1 MSPLHCNTVQEA
13 LWERAASAGP
23 APLSPSLVEHMSSCP
38 ACRSERRAVAEL
50 LEASRALPDP
60 EPPPGIW
67 EGFEERLWR
76 SIDGVQGNPVS
87 RAWERWGRRAIGL
100 AAMLVLGFGM
110 GAVAMRVARPDAGQL
125 ATAERRDRVA
135 EEIRAGLRNEARLES
150 YFDELED
157 ILVAY
162 RAGEHDSSMDVFRR
176 SLPSGMVAGPAAPSE
191 ADRQRLERQRAT
203 REQLRSL
210 VLGMLVSEIES
221 ESHGFAY
228 IDRRVA
234 SIAGQQ
240 LLYFIH

>member
-23 APLSPSLVEHMSSCP
+23 VPLSPALVDHMSTCS
-38 ACRSERRAVAEL
+38 ACQLERRAVAEL
-50 LEASRALPDP
+50 LDASRALSDP
-60 EPPPGIW
+60 EPPLEIW
-67 EGFEERLWR
+67 DGFKERLWEEIHG
-76 SIDGVQGNPVS
+76 SPVS
-87 RAWERWGRRAIGL
+87 RTWNRWGRSLVGL
-100 AAMLVLGFGM
+100 AAMLVLGFGL
-110 GAVAMRVARPDAGQL
+110 GAVAMRVTRPDADR
-125 ATAERRDRVA
+125 AMTAERRDQVA
-135 EEIRAGLRNEARLES
+135 ETVRAELENEARLQS
-150 YFDELED
+150 YLADMEN

-162 RAGEHDSSMDVFRR
+162 RATDHDPSMDVFRR
-176 SLPSGMVAGPAAPSE
+176 SLPTGMVAGPGVPSE

-228 IDRRVA
+228 LDRRVA

>member
-23 APLSPSLVEHMSSCP
+23 ASLSPSLVEHMSKCP
-38 ACRSERRAVAEL
+38 ACQSERRAVAEL
-50 LEASRALPDP
+50 IDASRSLADP
-60 EPPPGIW
+60 EPPADIW
-67 EGFEERLWR
+67 DGFENRLWR
-76 SIDGVQGNPVS
+76 DIHGTPVS
-87 RAWERWGRRAIGL
+87 RVWARWGRSIVGL
-100 AAMLVLGFGM
+100 AAMLVLGFGL
-110 GAVAMRVARPDAGQL
+110 GAIAMRVARSDAD
-125 ATAERRDRVA
+125 ATATADRQARVEDA
-135 EEIRAGLRNEARLES
+135 VRTELGNEARLASYLDEMES
-150 YFDELED
+150 

-162 RAGEHDSSMDVFRR
+162 RATDHDPSMDVFRR
-176 SLPSGMVAGPAAPSE
+176 SLPSGMVAGPGAPSD

-210 VLGMLVSEIES
+210 VLGMLVTEIES

-228 IDRRVA
+228 LDRRVA

>member
-23 APLSPSLVEHMSSCP
+23 VPLSPALVDHMSTCS
-38 ACRSERRAVAEL
+38 ACQSERRAVVEL
-50 LEASRALPDP
+50 LDASRALADP
-60 EPPPGIW
+60 EPPPEIW
-67 EGFEERLWR
+67 DGFEERLWGEIHGR
-76 SIDGVQGNPVS
+76 PLS
-87 RAWERWGRRAIGL
+87 RTWSRWGRSLVGL
-100 AAMLVLGFGM
+100 AAMLLLGFGL
-110 GAVAMRVARPDAGQL
+110 GAVAMRVARPDVDRAM
-125 ATAERRDRVA
+125 TAERRGQVA
-135 EEIRAGLRNEARLES
+135 AMVQAELQNEARLRS
-150 YFDELED
+150 YLADMEN

-162 RAGEHDSSMDVFRR
+162 RASDHDASMDVFRR
-176 SLPSGMVAGPAAPSE
+176 SLPSGMVAGPGLPSE
-191 ADRQRLERQRAT
+191 AERQRLERQRAT

-228 IDRRVA
+228 LDRRVA

>member
-23 APLSPSLVEHMSSCP
+23 APLSPALVEHMSRCP
-38 ACRSERRAVAEL
+38 ACQSERRAVADL
-50 LEASRALPDP
+50 LEASRTLADP
-60 EPPPGIW
+60 EPPLDIW
-67 EGFEERLWR
+67 DGFEERMWR
-76 SIDGVQGNPVS
+76 SIHGNPIS
-87 RAWERWGRRAIGL
+87 RAWGRWGRRVVGL
-100 AAMLVLGFGM
+100 AAMLVLGFGL
-110 GAVAMRVARPDAGQL
+110 GAVAMRVARPGADDA
-125 ATAERRDRVA
+125 ATIERRDRLA
-135 EEIRAGLRNEARLES
+135 GDIRGELANDARLQS
-150 YFDELED
+150 YFDELQS

-162 RAGEHDSSMDVFRR
+162 RASDQDPTMDVFRR

-210 VLGMLVSEIES
+210 VLGMLVTEIES

>member
-23 APLSPSLVEHMSSCP
+23 ASLSPSLVEHMSKCP
-38 ACRSERRAVAEL
+38 ACQSERRAVAEL
-50 LEASRALPDP
+50 IEASRSLADP
-60 EPPPGIW
+60 EPPSDIW
-67 EGFEERLWR
+67 DGFESRLWR
-76 SIDGVQGNPVS
+76 DIQGTPMS
-87 RAWERWGRRAIGL
+87 RVWARWGRSIVGL
-100 AAMLVLGFGM
+100 AAMLVLGFGL
-110 GAVAMRVARPDAGQL
+110 GAIAMRVARSDGDAS
-125 ATAERRDRVA
+125 ATADRQARVEDA
-135 EEIRAGLRNEARLES
+135 VRTELGNEARLASYLDEMES
-150 YFDELED
+150 

-162 RAGEHDSSMDVFRR
+162 RATDHDPSMDVFRR
-176 SLPSGMVAGPAAPSE
+176 SLPSGMVAGPGAPSD

-210 VLGMLVSEIES
+210 VLGMLVTEIES

-228 IDRRVA
+228 LDRRVA

>member
-1 MSPLHCNTVQEA
+1 M
-13 LWERAASAGP
+13 
-23 APLSPSLVEHMSSCP
+23 
-38 ACRSERRAVAEL
+38 AEDI
-50 LEASRALPDP
+50 RT
-60 EPPPGIW
+60 
-67 EGFEERLWR
+67 
-76 SIDGVQGNPVS
+76 
-87 RAWERWGRRAIGL
+87 GL
-100 AAMLVLGFGM
+100 AN
-110 GAVAMRVARPDAGQL
+110 D
-125 ATAERRDRVA
+125 
-135 EEIRAGLRNEARLES
+135 ARLRS

-162 RAGEHDSSMDVFRR
+162 RATDQDPSMDVFRR
-176 SLPSGMVAGPAAPSE
+176 SLPSGMVAGPAVPSE

-210 VLGMLVSEIES
+210 VLGMLVTEIES

>member
-23 APLSPSLVEHMSSCP
+23 VPLTPALVEHMSICL
-38 ACRSERRAVAEL
+38 ACQTERRAVAEL
-50 LEASRALPDP
+50 LETSRAMVDP
-60 EPPPGIW
+60 EPPSDIW
-67 EGFEERLWR
+67 DGFEERMWR
-76 SIDGVQGNPVS
+76 SIHGNPVS
-87 RAWERWGRRAIGL
+87 RAWGRWGRRAVGL
-100 AAMLVLGFGM
+100 AAVLALGFGL
-110 GAVAMRVARPDAGQL
+110 GAAAMRVARPGEGEV
-125 ATAERRDRVA
+125 ATAERRQRLA
-135 EEIRAGLRNEARLES
+135 EDIRTGLANDARLRS

-162 RAGEHDSSMDVFRR
+162 RATDQDPSMDVFRR
-176 SLPSGMVAGPAAPSE
+176 SLPSGMVAGPAVPSE

-210 VLGMLVSEIES
+210 VLGMLVTEIES

>member
-23 APLSPSLVEHMSSCP
+23 APLSPALVEHMSRCP
-38 ACRSERRAVAEL
+38 ACQTERRAVAEL
-50 LEASRALPDP
+50 LETSRTLADP
-60 EPPPGIW
+60 EPPLDIW
-67 EGFEERLWR
+67 DGFEEQLWR
-76 SIDGVQGNPVS
+76 SIRGNPVS
-87 RAWERWGRRAIGL
+87 RAWGRWGRRVVGL
-100 AAMLVLGFGM
+100 AAMLVLGFGL
-110 GAVAMRVARPDAGQL
+110 GAVAMRVARPGMDDA
-125 ATAERRDRVA
+125 ATIERRDRLA
-135 EEIRAGLRNEARLES
+135 GDIRAGLANDARLQS
-150 YFDELED
+150 YFDELES

-162 RAGEHDSSMDVFRR
+162 RATDQDPSMDVFRR

-210 VLGMLVSEIES
+210 VLGMLVTEIES

>member
-23 APLSPSLVEHMSSCP
+23 VPLTPTLVDHLSTC
-38 ACRSERRAVAEL
+38 ATCQSERRAVAEL
-50 LEASRALPDP
+50 IEASRALPDP
-60 EPPPGIW
+60 GPPTDIW
-67 EGFEERLWR
+67 DGFEEDLWDR
-76 SIDGVQGNPVS
+76 IHGHPLA
-87 RAWERWGRRAIGL
+87 RAWTHWGRSAIGL
-100 AAMLVLGFGM
+100 AAMLVVGFGL
-110 GAVAMRVARPDAGQL
+110 GAVAMRITRPDSNAAL
-125 ATAERRDRVA
+125 TAERQARVVETVQA
-135 EEIRAGLRNEARLES
+135 ELENDARLQS
-150 YFDELED
+150 YLHEMET

-162 RAGEHDSSMDVFRR
+162 RASDHDASMDVFRR
-176 SLPSGMVAGPAAPSE
+176 SLPTGMVAGPGVPPE
-191 ADRQRLERQRAT
+191 ADRERLERQRAT

-210 VLGMLVSEIES
+210 VLGMMVTEIES

>member
-13 LWERAASAGP
+13 LWESAASAGP
-23 APLSPSLVEHMSSCP
+23 VPLSPALVDHMATCP
-38 ACRSERRAVAEL
+38 VCQSERRAVAEL
-50 LEASRALPDP
+50 LDTSRALADP
-60 EPPPGIW
+60 EPSIDIW
-67 EGFEERLWR
+67 DGFEERLWR
-76 SIDGVQGNPVS
+76 DIQGSPVS
-87 RAWERWGRRAIGL
+87 RAWGRWGRSLVGL
-100 AAMLVLGFGM
+100 AAMLVLGFGL
-110 GAVAMRVARPDAGQL
+110 GAIAMRVARPDADV
-125 ATAERRDRVA
+125 AMTAERRSRVSETLQA
-135 EEIRAGLRNEARLES
+135 ELQNEARLQS
-150 YFDELED
+150 YLDEMEN

-162 RAGEHDSSMDVFRR
+162 RATDHDPSMDVFRR
-176 SLPSGMVAGPAAPSE
+176 SLPSGMVAGPGAPSE

>member
-1 MSPLHCNTVQEA
+1 MS
-13 LWERAASAGP
+13 R
-23 APLSPSLVEHMSSCP
+23 CP
-38 ACRSERRAVAEL
+38 ACQTERRAVADL
-50 LEASRALPDP
+50 LESSRTLADP
-60 EPPPGIW
+60 EPPLDIW
-67 EGFEERLWR
+67 DGFEERLWR
-76 SIDGVQGNPVS
+76 SIRGNRVS
-87 RAWERWGRRAIGL
+87 RAWSGWGRRVVGL
-100 AAMLVLGFGM
+100 AAMLVLGFGL
-110 GAVAMRVARPDAGQL
+110 GAVAMRIARPGADDV
-125 ATAERRDRVA
+125 ATAERRDRLT
-135 EEIRAGLRNEARLES
+135 EDIRTGLANDARLQS
-150 YFDELED
+150 YFDELES

-162 RAGEHDSSMDVFRR
+162 RASDQNPSMDVFRR

-210 VLGMLVSEIES
+210 VLGMLVTEIES

>member
-23 APLSPSLVEHMSSCP
+23 VPLSPALVDHMTTCTV
-38 ACRSERRAVAEL
+38 CQSERRAVAEL
-50 LEASRALPDP
+50 LDASRTLADP
-60 EPPPGIW
+60 EPPLEIW
-67 EGFEERLWR
+67 DGFEEGLWR
-76 SIDGVQGNPVS
+76 EIHGSSVS
-87 RAWERWGRRAIGL
+87 RTWNRWGRSLVGL
-100 AAMLVLGFGM
+100 AAMLVLGFGL
-110 GAVAMRVARPDAGQL
+110 GAVAMRVARPDADRAMTEVRRGQVVETL
-125 ATAERRDRVA
+125 QSE
-135 EEIRAGLRNEARLES
+135 LHNEARLQS
-150 YFDELED
+150 YLADMEN

-162 RAGEHDSSMDVFRR
+162 RASDHDPSMDVFRR
-176 SLPSGMVAGPAAPSE
+176 SLPSGMVAGPGVPSE
-191 ADRQRLERQRAT
+191 VDRQRLERQRAT

>member
-23 APLSPSLVEHMSSCP
+23 VPLTP
-38 ACRSERRAVAEL
+38 ALADHLSTCAVCQSEKRAVAEL
-50 LEASRALPDP
+50 LEHTRTLADP
-60 EPPPGIW
+60 EAPAGIW
-67 EGFEERLWR
+67 DGFEDELWGRLR
-76 SIDGVQGNPVS
+76 ARPVA
-87 RAWERWGRRAIGL
+87 RTWARWGRSAMGL
-100 AAMLVLGFGM
+100 AAMLVVGFGL
-110 GAVAMRVARPDAGQL
+110 GAVAMRIARPDGSAEM
-125 ATAERRDRVA
+125 TAERQARVT
-135 EEIRAGLRNEARLES
+135 EIVQTELANEARLQSYLNEMES
-150 YFDELED
+150 

-162 RAGEHDSSMDVFRR
+162 RASDRDPSMEIFRR
-176 SLPSGMVAGPAAPSE
+176 SLPSGMVAGPGAPSE
-191 ADRQRLERQRAT
+191 AERQRLERQRAT

-228 IDRRVA
+228 LDRRVA

>member
-23 APLSPSLVEHMSSCP
+23 VPLSPALVEHMTSCTR
-38 ACRSERRAVAEL
+38 CQNERRAVTEL
-50 LEASRALPDP
+50 LDASRSLPDP
-60 EPPPGIW
+60 EPPLRIW
-67 EGFEERLWR
+67 DGFEEQLWR
-76 SIDGVQGNPVS
+76 QIHGSPVS
-87 RAWERWGRRAIGL
+87 RAWDRWGRSVVGL
-100 AAMLVLGFGM
+100 AAMLLLGFGL
-110 GAVAMRVARPDAGQL
+110 GAVAMRVARPDADRL
-125 ATAERRDRVA
+125 MTAERRGQVA
-135 EEIRAGLRNEARLES
+135 ETVQAELQNEARLQS
-150 YFDELED
+150 YLADMEN

-162 RAGEHDSSMDVFRR
+162 RASDHDPSMDVFRR
-176 SLPSGMVAGPAAPSE
+176 SLPTGMIAGPGVPSE

>member
-13 LWERAASAGP
+13 VWERAATAGP
-23 APLSPSLVEHMSSCP
+23 VPLSPALVDHMAKCP
-38 ACRSERRAVAEL
+38 ACQSERRAVADL
-50 LEASRALPDP
+50 LEASRGLSDP
-60 EPPPGIW
+60 EPPADIW
-67 EGFEERLWR
+67 DGFEDRLWR
-76 SIDGVQGNPVS
+76 GIEGSPAS
-87 RAWERWGRRAIGL
+87 RAWGRWGRSLAGL
-100 AAMLVLGFGM
+100 AAMLVLGFGL
-110 GAVAMRVARPDAGQL
+110 GAIAMRVVRPDSDSAM
-125 ATAERRDRVA
+125 TTERRTRVA
-135 EEIRAGLRNEARLES
+135 ETVQAELQNEARLQTYLDDMEN
-150 YFDELED
+150 

-162 RAGEHDSSMDVFRR
+162 RATDHDPALDVFRR
-176 SLPSGMVAGPAAPSE
+176 SLPSGMVAGPGAPSE

-210 VLGMLVSEIES
+210 VLGMLVTEIES

>member
-23 APLSPSLVEHMSSCP
+23 APLSPVLVDHMSRCP
-38 ACRSERRAVAEL
+38 ACQSERRAVAEL
-50 LEASRALPDP
+50 LEASRTMADP
-60 EPPPGIW
+60 EPPLDIW
-67 EGFEERLWR
+67 DGFEDRMWR
-76 SIDGVQGNPVS
+76 EIRGNPVS
-87 RAWERWGRRAIGL
+87 RAWGRWGRRVVGL
-100 AAMLVLGFGM
+100 AAMLVLGFGL
-110 GAVAMRVARPDAGQL
+110 GAVAMRVVRPHADEV
-125 ATAERRDRVA
+125 ATAERRDRLA
-135 EEIRAGLRNEARLES
+135 EDIQAGLANDARLQS
-150 YFDELED
+150 YFDELQS

-162 RAGEHDSSMDVFRR
+162 RASDQDPSMDVFRR

-210 VLGMLVSEIES
+210 VLGMLVTEIES

>member
-23 APLSPSLVEHMSSCP
+23 APLSPTLVDHMSKCP
-38 ACRSERRAVAEL
+38 ACQSERRAVAEL
-50 LEASRALPDP
+50 LEASRTLADP
-60 EPPPGIW
+60 EPPLDIW
-67 EGFEERLWR
+67 DGFEERMWR
-76 SIDGVQGNPVS
+76 EIHGGSPVS
-87 RAWERWGRRAIGL
+87 RAWGRWGRRVVGL
-100 AAMLVLGFGM
+100 AAMLVLGFGL
-110 GAVAMRVARPDAGQL
+110 GAVAMRLARPGADDV
-125 ATAERRDRVA
+125 ATVERRDRLA
-135 EEIRAGLRNEARLES
+135 EDIEAGLRNDARLQS
-150 YFDELED
+150 YFDELQS

-162 RAGEHDSSMDVFRR
+162 RASDQDPSMDVFRR

-210 VLGMLVSEIES
+210 VLGMLVTEIES

>member
-23 APLSPSLVEHMSSCP
+23 APLSPALVEHMSSCP
-38 ACRSERRAVAEL
+38 VCQSERRAVAEL
-50 LEASRALPDP
+50 LEASRALADP
-60 EPPPGIW
+60 EPPLDIW
-67 EGFEERLWR
+67 DGFEEQLWR
-76 SIDGVQGNPVS
+76 SIRGNPVS
-87 RAWERWGRRAIGL
+87 RAWGRWGRRAIGL
-100 AAMLVLGFGM
+100 AAMLVLGFGL
-110 GAVAMRVARPDAGQL
+110 GAVAMRVARPGGDDV
-125 ATAERRDRVA
+125 ATVERRDRLA
-135 EEIRAGLRNEARLES
+135 GDIEAGLRNDARLQS
-150 YFDELED
+150 YFDELQS

-162 RAGEHDSSMDVFRR
+162 RASDQDPSMDVFRR

-210 VLGMLVSEIES
+210 VLGMLVTEIES

>member
-23 APLSPSLVEHMSSCP
+23 VPLSPALVEHMSTCS
-38 ACRSERRAVAEL
+38 ACQSERRAVAEL
-50 LEASRALPDP
+50 LDTSRALADP
-60 EPPPGIW
+60 EPPLEIW
-67 EGFEERLWR
+67 EGFGERLWEG
-76 SIDGVQGNPVS
+76 IHGGPVS
-87 RAWERWGRRAIGL
+87 RTWDRWGRSLVGL
-100 AAMLVLGFGM
+100 AAMLVLGFGL
-110 GAVAMRVARPDAGQL
+110 GAVAMRVTRPDPDRAM
-125 ATAERRDRVA
+125 TAERRDQVA
-135 EEIRAGLRNEARLES
+135 QTVQAELENEARIQS
-150 YFDELED
+150 YLADMEN

-162 RAGEHDSSMDVFRR
+162 RATDHDPSMDVFRR
-176 SLPSGMVAGPAAPSE
+176 SLPSGMVAGPGVPSE

-228 IDRRVA
+228 LDRRVA

>member
-23 APLSPSLVEHMSSCP
+23 ASLSPTLVEHMSKCP
-38 ACRSERRAVAEL
+38 ACQSERRAVAEL
-50 LEASRALPDP
+50 IDASRSLTDP
-60 EPPPGIW
+60 EPPADIW
-67 EGFEERLWR
+67 DGFENRLWR
-76 SIDGVQGNPVS
+76 EIHGTPVS
-87 RAWERWGRRAIGL
+87 RVWARWGRSIVGL
-100 AAMLVLGFGM
+100 AAMLVLGFGL
-110 GAVAMRVARPDAGQL
+110 GAVAMRVARSDGDTSAAADRQARVEDAVRTELG
-125 ATAERRDRVA
+125 
-135 EEIRAGLRNEARLES
+135 NEARLAS
-150 YFDELED
+150 YLDEMQS

-162 RAGEHDSSMDVFRR
+162 RATDHDPSMDVFRR
-176 SLPSGMVAGPAAPSE
+176 SLPSGMVAGPGAPAD

-210 VLGMLVSEIES
+210 VLGMLVTEIES

-228 IDRRVA
+228 LDRRVA

>member
-23 APLSPSLVEHMSSCP
+23 ARLSPALVAHMSSCP
-38 ACRSERRAVAEL
+38 ACQSERRAVGEL
-50 LEASRALPDP
+50 LESSRTLADP
-60 EPPPGIW
+60 EPPLDIW
-67 EGFEERLWR
+67 DGFEERLWR
-76 SIDGVQGNPVS
+76 GIRGNPVS
-87 RAWERWGRRAIGL
+87 HVWGRWGRRVMGL
-100 AAMLVLGFGM
+100 AAMLLLGFGL
-110 GAVAMRVARPDAGQL
+110 GAVAMRVARPGAEEV
-125 ATAERRDRVA
+125 ASSERRDRLA
-135 EEIRAGLRNEARLES
+135 QDIQAGLRNDARLQS
-150 YFDELED
+150 YFDELQS

-162 RAGEHDSSMDVFRR
+162 RASDQDPSMDVFRR

-210 VLGMLVSEIES
+210 VLGMLVTEIES